1 MIKGKK
7 GENSMLTPIDI
18 QNKEFEK
25 KLKGYDCD
33 AVDDFLDVVI
43 QDYEAL
49 CKENNA
55 LKEKVTMLTD
65 AVNRYKEIEDT
76 MHRSL
81 DVARQAAQDIKKN
94 ATMEAQAIVNR
105 AKLDATRLAR
115 QIDEEHIK
123 KHQEMLKIK
132 QDVDTYKTR
141 IKTVCENLIKTLD
154 EI

>member
-1 MIKGKK
+1 
-7 GENSMLTPIDI
+7 MLKPIDI

-33 AVDDFLDVVI
+33 AVDDFLDIVI

-49 CKENNA
+49 CKENVA
-55 LKEKVTMLTD
+55 LKDKIKLLTE
-65 AVNRYKEIEDT
+65 AVDRYKEIEET

-81 DVARQAAQDIKKN
+81 DVARQSAQDIKNN
-94 ATMEAQAIVNR
+94 ANMEAQAIVNR

-132 QDVDTYKTR
+132 QEIDTYKLR
-141 IKTVCENLIKTLD
+141 IKTVCDNLVKTLD
-154 EI
+154 EM

>member
-1 MIKGKK
+1 
-7 GENSMLTPIDI
+7 MLTPIDI

-33 AVDDFLDVVI
+33 AVDDFLDIVI

-55 LKEKVTMLTD
+55 LKEKITVLTD

-81 DVARQAAQDIKKN
+81 DVARQSAQDIKNN

-123 KHQEMLKIK
+123 KHQEMLRIK
-132 QDVDTYKTR
+132 QDVDTYKAR
-141 IKTVCENLIKTLD
+141 IKTVCENLIKTLG
-154 EI
+154 EL

>member
-1 MIKGKK
+1 
-7 GENSMLTPIDI
+7 MLKPIDI

-33 AVDDFLDVVI
+33 AVDDFLDIVI

-49 CKENNA
+49 CKENVA
-55 LKEKVTMLTD
+55 LKDKIKLLTE
-65 AVNRYKEIEDT
+65 AVDRYKEIEDT

-81 DVARQAAQDIKKN
+81 DVARQSAQDIKNN
-94 ATMEAQAIVNR
+94 ANMEAQAIVNR

-115 QIDEEHIK
+115 QIDEEHIR

-132 QDVDTYKTR
+132 QEVDTYKLR
-141 IKTVCENLIKTLD
+141 IKTVCENLVRTLD
-154 EI
+154 EM